1 MSTMDSINKGDTI
14 KCIFNIDDK
23 NIFVTVAY
31 TGEYSDF
38 EGNKSYFFTNVKTE
52 VEYSFTL
59 SQIKSFLDAQARHSE
74 DTIDLT

>member
-1 MSTMDSINKGDTI
+1 MSTMDSIAKGDTI
-14 KCIFNIDDK
+14 KCIFNIDNK
-23 NIFVTVAY
+23 NIFVTVSY

-59 SQIKSFLDAQARHSE
+59 SQIKSFLDAQERHE
-74 DTIDLT
+74 QDTIDLT

>member
-1 MSTMDSINKGDTI
+1 MDSITKGETI

-31 TGEYSDF
+31 TGEYSEF
-38 EGNKSYFFTNVKTE
+38 EGNKSYFFTNTKTN

-59 SQIKSFLDAQARHSE
+59 SQIKSFLDAQARHE
-74 DTIDLT
+74 QETIDLD

>member
-1 MSTMDSINKGDTI
+1 MSTMDSITKGETI

-31 TGEYSDF
+31 TGEYSEF
-38 EGNKSYFFTNVKTE
+38 EGNKSYFFTNTKTN

-59 SQIKSFLDAQARHSE
+59 SQIKSFLDAQARHE
-74 DTIDLT
+74 QETIDLD